1 MAKSS
6 FKQIELD
13 EKKVIAELR
22 KNAKENIDTIS
33 KNCGFSRQKV
43 WRIINRLEENKTIW
57 GYHAVI
63 DDQKLGLK
71 RYFVLLKRTR
81 KPLTKTIMDSIIK
94 RKIKKETAKQGI
106 DIECSFYLE
115 GAYDWIFCIS
125 TSGIKQM
132 KIFVENLHKVFRG
145 YISDVK
151 ILEAIFTLEKDG
163 FDNPNPEEIKEFVIT
178 D

>member
-1 MAKSS
+1 
-6 FKQIELD
+6 
-13 EKKVIAELR
+13 
-22 KNAKENIDTIS
+22 
-33 KNCGFSRQKV
+33 
-43 WRIINRLEENKTIW
+43 
-57 GYHAVI
+57 
-63 DDQKLGLK
+63 
-71 RYFVLLKRTR
+71 
-81 KPLTKTIMDSIIK
+81 MDSIIK
-94 RKIKKETAKQGI
+94 RKIKKEAAKQGI

-163 FDNPNPEEIKEFVIT
+163 FPKSNINHQHRFADNNRADFVPQKHRRQPGYSAVRPTGCWAKEQGPT
-178 D
+178 QGE